1 MKHFFTCLLS
11 LLLLAHAARAQS
23 PDPVRQK
30 FNNVFARLDK
40 SQVPTG
46 RLLEAAVPL
55 AYLPGFSKA
64 TLTF

>member
-1 MKHFFTCLLS
+1 MKHLFTYLLS

-23 PDPVRQK
+23 TDPVRQK
-30 FNNVFARLDK
+30 LNNLFADFDK

-55 AYLPGFSKA
+55 A
-64 TLTF
+64 